1 MNFQALFSFLTIVAF
16 GAIVTTQDGDTIS
29 VVIETND
36 DTETVTVRQCP
47 ADYNPCVNTT
57 AGLFEDCDEIVAD
70 IIRRDSFCG
79 REWDGFC
86 VVAYNDCYNTNCNQ
100 ELVDIIAANT
110 GQSGINRTQ
119 IECPPTAEPT
129 PRPTP
134 FPVATGAPRTPAPT
148 RDPTPRPTPLPVAT
162 GAPRSPEPTVLGKG
176 KGGKGSKGS
185 KGSKS
190 KGTKSKGKG
199 GAFGKGKG
207 KDGSKD
213 GSKGG
218 SKDGSKSGS
227 KGAVPG
233 AGKGG
238 GKGSGKDGSKAG
250 SKGGKGYYGSKGGKG
265 YYGSKGGKGYYG
277 SKGGKGYYGSKG
289 GKGYYGSKGGKG
301 YYGSKGGKGYYGSKG
316 GYYGSKGGKG
326 YYGAKGSK
334 GYYSDGAR
342 FYQASLTSG
351 GNSEGVVSASLTD
364 SSLLGINAVSSA
376 TSIGSILSLVAA
388 VGVTIASLF

>member
-16 GAIVTTQDGDTIS
+16 GAIVTAQDSGDTIS

-119 IECPPTAEPT
+119 VECPPTAEPT

-238 GKGSGKDGSKAG
+238 GKGGSKDGSKAG

-277 SKGGKGYYGSKG
+277 SKG
-289 GKGYYGSKGGKG
+289 
-301 YYGSKGGKGYYGSKG
+301 GYYGSKG